1 MATPRQPRLRPV
13 EKELARRLAAVY
25 RVTPTTEA
33 EMAAWNAHAENAE
46 QDLPWKRDFDRAVY
60 VQDVAMRYAWLQEAR
75 RG

>member
-25 RVTPTTEA
+25 AVTPQTDA
-33 EMAAWNAHAENAE
+33 EVDAWNAHAENEE

-60 VQDVAMRYAWLQEAR
+60 VQDVALRYAWLR
-75 RG
+75 RAKGG